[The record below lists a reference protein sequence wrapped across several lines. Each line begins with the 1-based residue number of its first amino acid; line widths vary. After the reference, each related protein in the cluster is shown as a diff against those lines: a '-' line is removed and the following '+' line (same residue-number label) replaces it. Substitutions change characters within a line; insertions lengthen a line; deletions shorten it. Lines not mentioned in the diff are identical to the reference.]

1 MFSVILV
8 TVIVKTLTLKFSA
21 PMPHAPCPM
30 PIVTFILSCNKKQ
43 MELYFKTRKEWR
55 RWIEKNHSTV
65 DSIWIIFYKKHTG
78 KPCLAYVDAVEE
90 ALCYGWIDGKIKRIN
105 DEYYVQRYTP
115 RRLGSRWSKYNV
127 ERIEKLIKE
136 GRMEPVGLKA
146 FKEALEKPELIYDNK
161 VSGEPLVP
169 EDLMNAFNDNE
180 KAYGN
185 FMNFSQSARRIY
197 IEWLNSAKKAETRPG
212 RIEKIIKLAEQN
224 RKPGMM

>member
-1 MFSVILV
+1 MRKQEGTEEKEYYFR
-8 TVIVKTLTLKFSA
+8 
-21 PMPHAPCPM
+21 
-30 PIVTFILSCNKKQ
+30 NKK
-43 MELYFKTRKEWR
+43 EWHM
-55 RWIEKNHSTV
+55 WLVKNYSTV

-105 DEYYVQRYTP
+105 EEYYVQRYTP

-127 ERIEKLIKE
+127 ERIEKLVKE

-185 FMNFSQSARRIY
+185 FMNFPQSARRIY